1 MARYTSEAV
10 ISYFN
15 GDDSEGLMFD
25 GSDDDLGMEDEEG
38 NDSDPEFLIYVFIC
52 PQYLEQVRFIH
63 CFCTFTSII

>member
-15 GDDSEGLMFD
+15 GDDSEGLVFD

-38 NDSDPEFLIYVFIC
+38 NDSDPEFQ
-52 PQYLEQVRFIH
+52 PLEVDDEGK
-63 CFCTFTSII
+63 